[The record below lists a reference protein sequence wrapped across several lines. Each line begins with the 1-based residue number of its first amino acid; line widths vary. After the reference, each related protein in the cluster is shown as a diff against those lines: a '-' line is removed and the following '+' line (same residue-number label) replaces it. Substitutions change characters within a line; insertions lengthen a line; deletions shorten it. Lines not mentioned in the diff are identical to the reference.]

1 MRITILTN
9 AVIGTKMA
17 APGIRAYHLARVL
30 QEQLPDAR
38 VTLAISPNTP
48 CDIEPT
54 RARFEIVRPSEREMF
69 ALTRSSDVMVS
80 TKFPVK
86 LLPAAARTRIVL
98 DMYTPGYTEMLE
110 LSKNTQD
117 PPYRNIWLEP
127 RRKNTLLQ
135 FAMADLVLC
144 ANERQR
150 DLYAGIMGT
159 LGLIGAR
166 AYDADT
172 SLRSVL
178 AIAPYGVR
186 PRPLPPRGGVKGVAP
201 GIRSGDKL
209 LLWNGT
215 IIEWYDAASLIRAVH
230 RLSRERDDV
239 KLVFLGTEH
248 PHSFDAGRFRGMG
261 GGAVREAYELARA
274 LGILDTHVFFNFGW
288 SDDATTE
295 RYLADADIGVA
306 TYFDNLETRFSFRV
320 RFFDLIWAGLPI
332 VSTRGDVMSEMV
344 DRRGLG
350 ISVPER
356 DVDTIAAALC
366 RLATDDA
373 FRARCR
379 RNVEAMRASFAW
391 EETLR
396 PLIDY
401 CREGAP
407 RPALHN
413 ERLLPITRLGA
424 DWLLSESYHF
434 MRFRLRQ
441 HLRAR
446 LARLT
451 ARSSAAR

>member
-1 MRITILTN
+1 MRVTILTN
-9 AVIGTKMA
+9 AVIGPKMA
-17 APGIRAYHLARVL
+17 APGIRAYNVARVL
-30 QEQLPDAR
+30 QQQLPEAR

-48 CDIEPT
+48 CDVDPAREP
-54 RARFEIVRPSEREMF
+54 FEIARPSERDLF
-69 ALTRSSDVMVS
+69 ALTGSSDVIVT

-86 LLPAAARTRIVL
+86 LLPAATNTRLVL

-117 PPYRNIWLEP
+117 PPYRNVWLEP

-135 FAMADLVLC
+135 LAMADLVLC

-159 LGLIGAR
+159 LGLVSSQT
-166 AYDADT
+166 YDEDT

-178 AIAPYGVR
+178 AIAPYGIR
-186 PRPLPPRGGVKGVAP
+186 PRPLPPRGGVKGAVP
-201 GIRSGDKL
+201 GLNPGDKL

-215 IIEWYDAASLIRAVH
+215 IIEWYDATSLIRAVH
-230 RLSRERDDV
+230 RLSLERDDV

-261 GGAVREAYELARA
+261 GGAVRVAYELAQE

-288 SDDATTE
+288 ADDETTE

-320 RFFDLIWAGLPI
+320 RFLDLLWAGLPI
-332 VSTRGDVMSEMV
+332 VSTRGDVVSEMV
-344 DRRGLG
+344 DKRGLG

-356 DVDTIAAALC
+356 DIDAITDALRRLIA
-366 RLATDDA
+366 DDA
-373 FRARCR
+373 LRARCR
-379 RNVEAMRASFAW
+379 SSVEALRPAFAW
-391 EETLR
+391 EETLQ

-413 ERLLPITRLGA
+413 GRMLAIGRLGA

-434 MRFRLRQ
+434 LRFRLRQ
-441 HLRAR
+441 QLRAR
-446 LARLT
+446 LTRPT
-451 ARSSAAR
+451 PAAP

>member
-1 MRITILTN
+1 MRVTILTN

-17 APGIRAYHLARVL
+17 APGIRAYHVARVL
-30 QEQLPDAR
+30 QQQLPDAR
-38 VTLAISPNTP
+38 VTLAISPHTP
-48 CDIEPT
+48 CDVDP
-54 RARFEIVRPSEREMF
+54 ARECFEIVRPSERDMIS
-69 ALTRSSDVMVS
+69 LTKSSDVVVT
-80 TKFPVK
+80 TKFPLK
-86 LLPAAARTRIVL
+86 LLPAASDTRIVL

-135 FAMADLVLC
+135 LALADLVLC

-159 LGLIGAR
+159 LGLISAHT
-166 AYDADT
+166 YDCDT
-172 SLRSVL
+172 SLGSVL
-178 AIAPYGVR
+178 AVAPYGVR
-186 PRPLPPRGGVKGVAP
+186 PRPLPARGGVKGAVP
-201 GIRSGDKL
+201 GIRPDDKL

-215 IIEWYDAASLIRAVH
+215 IIEWYDAASLIHAVH

-261 GGAVREAYELARA
+261 GGAVRAAYELAQE

-288 SDDATTE
+288 ADDETAE
-295 RYLADADIGVA
+295 RYLADADAGVA

-320 RFFDLIWAGLPI
+320 RFLDLIWAGLPI
-332 VSTRGDVMSEMV
+332 VSTRGDVVSEMV
-344 DRRGLG
+344 DKRGLG
-350 ISVPER
+350 VSVPER
-356 DVDTIAAALC
+356 DVDAIVSAVR
-366 RLATDDA
+366 RLASDDA
-373 FRARCR
+373 FRAGCR
-379 RNVEAMRASFAW
+379 RNVEALRPSFAW

-407 RPALHN
+407 RAALHN
-413 ERLLPITRLGA
+413 ARLLPIARLGA

-434 MRFRLRQ
+434 LRFRLRQ
-441 HLRAR
+441 RVRAR
-446 LARLT
+446 LAPRH
-451 ARSSAAR
+451 SAAQ